1 MDNKL
6 KLFIILV
13 LVLCIPSIY
22 SYQVQDIST
31 SINVRS
37 NGTIEINNQLNVT
50 DINENLLIL
59 DIVPVYDLSVKINN
73 TIPNFTY
80 TNSKLEVYIDNYN
93 SSELIVDVTYLTDK
107 FTTKQDDVWN
117 INYYP
122 LFTDVTG
129 IYQIILPL
137 DAEIVNLSS
146 DLQNN
151 NKVNNISVINK
162 RLVINDVNLSSFNI
176 YYKIGNQKLVE
187 DKNNSWIL
195 FIIIILII
203 VVSIFMYVSK
213 KKKLKNKKDKGRE
226 DKEKEVNSNE
236 KLLLGLNENEQK
248 IIKLLLVQD
257 GLSQQ
262 KVALKLFLPK
272 GTVSR
277 NIQKLED
284 KGYIEIKKYGV
295 TNKIFL
301 SSLFENKN

>member
-1 MDNKL
+1 MDIKL

-13 LVLCIPSIY
+13 SCLFIPSIY

-37 NGTIEINNQLNVT
+37 NGTLEINNQLNVT
-50 DINENLLIL
+50 DINEDLLVL

-73 TIPNFTY
+73 TTPNFKY
-80 TNSKLEVYIDNYN
+80 TSSKLEIYVDNYN

-107 FTTKQDDVWN
+107 FTTKQDDVWD

-129 IYQIILPL
+129 VYQIILPL
-137 DAEIVNLSS
+137 NAEIINLSS

-213 KKKLKNKKDKGRE
+213 KKKLKNKKDTGRE
-226 DKEKEVNSNE
+226 DKEKEVDSNE

-248 IIKLLLVQD
+248 IIKLLLVED

-301 SSLFENKN
+301 SSLFENK

>member
-1 MDNKL
+1 MDIKL

-13 LVLCIPSIY
+13 SCLFIPSIY

-37 NGTIEINNQLNVT
+37 NGTLEINNQLNVT
-50 DINENLLIL
+50 DINEDLLVL

-73 TIPNFTY
+73 TTPNFKY
-80 TNSKLEVYIDNYN
+80 TSSKLEIYVDNYN

-107 FTTKQDDVWN
+107 FTTKQDDVWD

-129 IYQIILPL
+129 VYQIILPL
-137 DAEIVNLSS
+137 NAEIINLSS

-213 KKKLKNKKDKGRE
+213 KKKLKNKKDTGRE
-226 DKEKEVNSNE
+226 DKEKEVDSNAWAKRE
-236 KLLLGLNENEQK
+236 
-248 IIKLLLVQD
+248 
-257 GLSQQ
+257 
-262 KVALKLFLPK
+262 
-272 GTVSR
+272 
-277 NIQKLED
+277 
-284 KGYIEIKKYGV
+284 
-295 TNKIFL
+295 
-301 SSLFENKN
+301 